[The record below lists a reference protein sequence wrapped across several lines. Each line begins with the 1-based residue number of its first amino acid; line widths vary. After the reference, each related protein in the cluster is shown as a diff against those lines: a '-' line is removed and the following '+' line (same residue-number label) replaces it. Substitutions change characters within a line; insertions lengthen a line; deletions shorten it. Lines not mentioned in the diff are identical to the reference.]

1 MIFEITRYAIKERA
15 CLGCDSALE
24 IEEDVLKID
33 TEKMS
38 RDSVERLHRALRP
51 RYCHAENL
59 CVNRHQFFLYHFS
72 SVDCRRVAFLSSE
85 CLCVR
90 VNPNGSMEFGLHL
103 PPYGKD
109 MNRSECPH
117 RVRLPDESPL

>member
-1 MIFEITRYAIKERA
+1 MIFKITRYAIKERS
-15 CLGCDSALE
+15 CLERDPAFE
-24 IEEDVLKID
+24 IEGDILKID

-38 RDSVERLHRALRP
+38 RYSAGRLYRALHP

-59 CVNRHQFFLYHFS
+59 CVNRHYFFLYHFS
-72 SVDCRRVAFLSSE
+72 SVDCGRVAFLSLG

-90 VNPNGSMEFGLHL
+90 VNSDGSMEFGLHL

-109 MNRSECPH
+109 INRSRCPH
-117 RVRLPDESPL
+117 RVRIPGELLL